1 MAENLNNNDE
11 KKDGRYHH
19 HHHHHHH
26 SSSESSTSDGSSSHH
41 HHHHHHSSVRVVKGK
56 RSGRLPWAEGLVV
69 ILLCLVLFFVI
80 VMCSKLVS

>member
-26 SSSESSTSDGSSSHH
+26 SSADGSSSSR
-41 HHHHHHSSVRVVKGK
+41 HHHHHSSVRVVKGK
-56 RSGRLPWAEGLVV
+56 RAGRLPWAEGLGM
-69 ILLCLVLFFVI
+69 ILICLVLFFVI

>member
-19 HHHHHHH
+19 HHHHH
-26 SSSESSTSDGSSSHH
+26 SSADGSSSSR
-41 HHHHHHSSVRVVKGK
+41 HHHHHSSVRLVKGK
-56 RSGRLPWAEGLVV
+56 RAGRLPWAEGLGM
-69 ILLCLVLFFVI
+69 ILICLVLFFVI